1 MSITNKTIQ
10 LLQRLRD
17 GEAVR
22 TGEFAS
28 AQQKDIINF
37 LMKHRGVI
45 FTRIGKSRGSYNVT
59 DPALF
64 QELCSQYDPIL
75 RDLDAAARLIAGEV
89 ESRAEKVALFG
100 NSKQDGADRT
110 MKGFTI
116 LADRTTEIH
125 YHGRGYVIGPK
136 VGLHVVDRKGLV
148 LPESATVVIV
158 ENAECLYDLRWTAN
172 VGLGEEDGPY
182 VILCRFPICEEAKL
196 WLKTLT
202 NRILYFG
209 DFDLA
214 GIRIYE
220 SEFKRRLRNRIS
232 FILPTDLEKRI
243 REGGNP
249 MLYTKQVN
257 EGFASI
263 ASPSGELKDL
273 IFLIHNLHSCY
284 EQEGYCLP

>member
-1 MSITNKTIQ
+1 MSVTIKTIL

-17 GEAVR
+17 GESVR
-22 TGEFAS
+22 TGELAS
-28 AQQKDIINF
+28 AQQKAIIDF
-37 LMKHRGVI
+37 LMKRRGVI
-45 FTRIGKSRGSYNVT
+45 FSRIGKSRGSYSVT
-59 DPALF
+59 DSSQF
-64 QELCSQYDPIL
+64 QELCSQYDPTL
-75 RDLDAAARLIAGEV
+75 KDLDAAARLVAGEV

-116 LADRTTEIH
+116 LADRMTDVH
-125 YHGRGYVIGPK
+125 YQGRGYVIGPK
-136 VGLHVVDRKGLV
+136 AGLHVIDRKGLV

-158 ENAECLYDLRWTAN
+158 ENAECLYDLRWIAN
-172 VGLGEEDGPY
+172 VGLSEKEGPY

-196 WLKTLT
+196 WLESLK

-220 SEFKRRLRNRIS
+220 TEFKRRMRDRIS
-232 FILPTDLEKRI
+232 FILPSDLEVRI
-243 REGGNP
+243 RKGGNP
-249 MLYTKQVN
+249 ALYTKQVN
-257 EGFASI
+257 EGFASV
-263 ASPSGELKDL
+263 SSLSGELNEL
-273 IFLIHNLHSCY
+273 VTLLHSIQSGY

>member
-1 MSITNKTIQ
+1 MSVTIKTIL

-17 GEAVR
+17 GESVR
-22 TGEFAS
+22 TGELAS
-28 AQQKDIINF
+28 AQQKAIIDF
-37 LMKHRGVI
+37 LMKRRGVI
-45 FTRIGKSRGSYNVT
+45 FSRIGKSRGSYSVT
-59 DPALF
+59 DSSLF
-64 QELCSQYDPIL
+64 QELCSQYDPTL
-75 RDLDAAARLIAGEV
+75 KDLDAAARLVAGEV

-116 LADRTTEIH
+116 LADRMTDVH
-125 YHGRGYVIGPK
+125 YQGRGYVIGPK
-136 VGLHVVDRKGLV
+136 AGLHVIDRKGLV

-158 ENAECLYDLRWTAN
+158 ENAECLYDLRWIAN
-172 VGLGEEDGPY
+172 VGLSEKEGPY

-196 WLKTLT
+196 WLESLK

-220 SEFKRRLRNRIS
+220 TEFKRRMRDRIS
-232 FILPTDLEKRI
+232 FILPSDLEVRI
-243 REGGNP
+243 RKGGNP
-249 MLYTKQVN
+249 ALYTKQVN
-257 EGFASI
+257 EGFASV
-263 ASPSGELKDL
+263 SSLSGELNEL
-273 IFLIHNLHSCY
+273 VTLLHSIQSGY

>member
-1 MSITNKTIQ
+1 MSITNKTIL
-10 LLQRLRD
+10 LLQRLKN
-17 GEAVR
+17 GEFVR

-28 AQQKDIINF
+28 AQQKVIIDF
-37 LMKHRGVI
+37 LMKLRGVI
-45 FTRIGKSRGSYNVT
+45 FTRIGKSRGSYYVA
-59 DPALF
+59 DSALF

-75 RDLDAAARLIAGEV
+75 KDLDAAARLAAGKV

-116 LADRTTEIH
+116 LADRITDVH
-125 YHGRGYVIGPK
+125 YQGRDYFIGPK
-136 VGLHVVDRKGLV
+136 AGLHVIDRNGLV

-158 ENAECLYDLRWTAN
+158 ENAECLYDLRWIAN
-172 VGLGEEDGPY
+172 VGLSEKEGPY

-196 WLKTLT
+196 WLESLK

-220 SEFKRRLRNRIS
+220 TEFKRRMRDRIS
-232 FILPTDLEKRI
+232 FLLPSDLEVRI
-243 REGGNP
+243 RKGGNP
-249 MLYTKQVN
+249 ALYTKQMN
-257 EGFASI
+257 EGFASV
-263 ASPSGELKDL
+263 SSLSGELNEL
-273 IFLIHNLHSCY
+273 VTLLHSIQSSY
-284 EQEGYCLP
+284 EQEGYCFL